1 MSIKL
6 KKYAA
11 VAAFSFVSMLAFNA
25 CGEDSEGP
33 QGPAGEQGVAG
44 KNGENGTSCSAK
56 ALDDDSGYELTCGG
70 KVVGT
75 IKNGSNG
82 TNGKNGTNGVNGVNG
97 SSCTAKALTDK
108 SGFELSCDGEVVGV
122 IKNGSNGANGINGTN
137 GENGTSCSA
146 KALDDKSGYELICGG
161 EVVGTVK
168 NGSNGENGTS
178 CSAEPL
184 DDNSGFELTCGG
196 NVVGTIKNGENGK
209 KGEEGS
215 SCNATALA
223 DESGFEL
230 SCGGNVVGIIKNG
243 TNGGNG
249 KSCSATALE
258 DGSGFELKCGGKSV
272 GVIKNGK
279 DVEKERGVG
288 FDAWYYG
295 KNSEEGFCSP
305 NHRVLSS
312 GITDPE
318 NFADCELVGENVHWN
333 GGWWY
338 TETRGVTTVRWGAS
352 NEEIVEN
359 PEEDIYF
366 ADMYFEENGSGE
378 LVHADHKIISA
389 WVKQRCPNNPERLA
403 EIDPNS
409 TDENDQ
415 FCIDAK
421 NNPNWDGAN
430 FWIGVNFASDYE
442 NGADASDWLGLCVKY
457 MADKPDLRL
466 ALIAVDENVQDE
478 SLSYT
483 LPETM
488 DEGAVINIRWTDFER
503 VDWVPRNE
511 WFSLSRTVQHLF
523 GARFYYSL
531 WNEAA
536 DIHFNIQKIG
546 AYGTCED

>member
-184 DDNSGFELTCGG
+184 ADNSGFELTCGG
-196 NVVGTIKNGENGK
+196 NVVGSIKNGENGK

-243 TNGGNG
+243 TNGVKGRNG
-249 KSCSATALE
+249 SSCTASALE
-258 DGSGFELKCGGKSV
+258 DGSGFELMCGGESV
-272 GVIKNGK
+272 GIIKNGK
-279 DVEKERGVG
+279 DVEKVRGVG

-295 KNSEEGFCSP
+295 KNSADGIAEECGGDARVVYDGLDCS
-305 NHRVLSS
+305 N
-312 GITDPE
+312 D
-318 NFADCELVGENVHWN
+318 D

-338 TETRGVTTVRWGAS
+338 MGTNGSTQVKWGPNYDVKITTWEWNEGEGDFTPVDEGDYNYVSDYISDGNEIFFEAKQTEKNEDNPQWQDFYMGVDFT
-352 NEEIVEN
+352 
-359 PEEDIYF
+359 ED
-366 ADMYFEENGSGE
+366 DENG
-378 LVHADHKIISA
+378 
-389 WVKQRCPNNPERLA
+389 
-403 EIDPNS
+403 
-409 TDENDQ
+409 
-415 FCIDAK
+415 IDASK
-421 NNPNWDGAN
+421 
-430 FWIGVNFASDYE
+430 
-442 NGADASDWLGLCVKY
+442 WLGICIKY
-457 MADKPDLRL
+457 AASAPGLTLQLRL
-466 ALIAVDENVQDE
+466 AQNYAPLDFGDTYRYFE
-478 SLSYT
+478 
-483 LPETM
+483 LPETLG
-488 DEGAVINIRWTDFER
+488 DGKIIDGDVLNIRWSDFEI
-503 VDWVPRNE
+503 DTWYPRE
-511 WFSLSRTVQHLF
+511 TWISLYDYVYHLLGIKFQFSLYNSTGSIKV
-523 GARFYYSL
+523 
-531 WNEAA
+531 
-536 DIHFNIQKIG
+536 NIEKIG

>member
-75 IKNGSNG
+75 IKNGTNG

-184 DDNSGFELTCGG
+184 ADNSGFELTCGG
-196 NVVGTIKNGENGK
+196 KVVGTIKNGENGK

-215 SCNATALA
+215 SCKATALA

-243 TNGGNG
+243 TNGVKGRNG
-249 KSCSATALE
+249 SSCTASALE
-258 DGSGFELKCGGKSV
+258 DGSGFELMCGGESV
-272 GVIKNGK
+272 GIIKNGK
-279 DVEKERGVG
+279 DVEKVRGVG

-295 KNSEEGFCSP
+295 KNSADGFCSP

-312 GITDPE
+312 GITDPD
-318 NFADCELVGENVHWN
+318 NFADCELVGENVDWN

-338 TETRGVTTVRWGAS
+338 MGKSGVTEASWGP
-352 NEEIVEN
+352 NYDEVI
-359 PEEDIYF
+359 EEDPEQGKYF
-366 ADMYFEENGSGE
+366 ADMYFEVNDDQE
-378 LVHADHKIISA
+378 LVHEGHNIIS
-389 WVKQRCPNNPERLA
+389 VKVVQPVPDNY
-403 EIDPNS
+403 
-409 TDENDQ
+409 DENV
-415 FCIDAK
+415 
-421 NNPNWDGAN
+421 DGEKTEN
-430 FWIGVNFASDYE
+430 FWMGFNVTPDENNGSDV
-442 NGADASDWLGLCVKY
+442 SSWLGLCLKY
-457 MADKPDLRL
+457 KADKPDMRL
-466 ALIAVDENVQDE
+466 ALLSMEAGEEFE
-478 SLSYT
+478 SLSYM
-483 LPETM
+483 LPETFG
-488 DEGAVINIRWTDFER
+488 DGDVINIRWSDFSR
-503 VDWVPRNE
+503 VNWVPRNE
-511 WFSLSRTVQHLF
+511 WKTINETVQHLYTI
-523 GARFYYSL
+523 RFYFSL
-531 WNEAA
+531 WDDAGEIKF
-536 DIHFNIQKIG
+536 DIEKIG